1 MALDFFRNLKNVV
14 LDKIT
19 PEPDFTRKEI
29 DERTDK
35 RLVLNTTLAELLN
48 KSIGINENGEEMLIK
63 DLPPK
68 HEYWRTDQG
77 KVDKADIKAF
87 TKSLDGKYEMTYQEL
102 SYDEDWMRTVRKLYK
117 ADTGSDWT
125 KTDAKLTEEMFHRF
139 NDFANQLTK
148 TAFQGVTDTYWF
160 SEFSE
165 EDLGLLTQAY
175 DTFHRTDMT
184 GLGSRNLARQVGD
197 FVLQSGSDPITLLS
211 IALTGGASSVVSRA
225 MAPFVL
231 KEIIKR
237 TVANRA
243 SRIGG
248 ASVTSAAFTG
258 TIGAN
263 QQMLQQRMQGEEEL
277 DIDKSTV
284 GLYAGAG
291 ALLPGAL
298 EIAGHYASKAIPFVD
313 DILDLPRQIQRA
325 IIHPVKT
332 YQKSRARGKGAAAF
346 GMLEAQEKAI
356 IRGIT
361 DKPTYTTSDILI
373 DDVINPANR
382 AISDGF
388 SSLKYK
394 HLNVQSQQQIRNL
407 YNEFKIKNTGVIQK
421 LEETEIKE
429 IDRIL
434 GTMYNTNDLDK
445 FIIANNLGR
454 IPFEKWPAKFKNK
467 VLGGLR
473 ANNAAETW
481 MVLRNEIYEVALK
494 HKLKGNKN
502 VHKKLMELYH
512 SFKGVQKLSL
522 SNPGEVQLWESLNQA
537 NHRFHSML
545 EKNTVG
551 QFFAKIKS
559 LKDDASSFTKKGD
572 HINASLILD
581 EASKE
586 SEKLLNYILHD
597 KNAYTNFMQ
606 FKKGLKLVDQT
617 TKNVQKAINTSVE
630 ADLAINAKRLE
641 KNIAPLTPRNTV
653 DQPATI
659 DSYNQLMG
667 SVRSQLGVYLEAQS
681 ALAITSSTVPY
692 AALDAMISRPNGLK
706 LITEIF
712 PEQKAFYTGLQQLKN
727 VLIDKVSKKAGQSVI
742 INMTVAR
749 MAADL
754 GTTAGGKFGGFAAP
768 VMSVPILQRMRN
780 LLGDSRWQRAMADTI
795 NNNGQIP
802 TWFSRFLRKTGK
814 SDQAISELQRDWS
827 IIIYGTAI
835 PKHKESIEET
845 IKEKPWSGWSLKDMY
860 GDEIGFTN
868 YLERTDNLKAS
879 SMLSP

>member
-1 MALDFFRNLKNVV
+1 MAFNFFTNLKNVAM
-14 LDKIT
+14 DKIT
-19 PEPDFTRKEI
+19 PDPDFTKKEI

-48 KSIGINENGEEMLIK
+48 KSIGINENGEEMPLK
-63 DLPPK
+63 DLPAK
-68 HEYWRTDQG
+68 HEYWRTEKGQ
-77 KVDKADIKAF
+77 VDKADIKAF

-102 SYDEDWMRTVRKLYK
+102 SHDEDWMRTVRKLYK

-184 GLGSRNLARQVGD
+184 GLGSRHLARQVKD
-197 FVLQSGSDPITLLS
+197 FVLQSGSDPITVGS
-211 IALTGGASSVVSRA
+211 IAITGGASSVVARA
-225 MAPFVL
+225 ISPLVL
-231 KEIIKR
+231 KEIIKK
-237 TVANRA
+237 TVAARA

-248 ASVTSAAFTG
+248 ASITSSALTG
-258 TIGAN
+258 TIGVN
-263 QQMLQQRMQGEEEL
+263 QQMLAQRMQGEEEL

-313 DILDLPRQIQRA
+313 DILDLPRQFQRT

-332 YQKSRARGKGAAAF
+332 YYKSRTRGKGAAAF

-361 DKPTYTTSDILI
+361 DKPTYKTSDILI

-394 HLNVQSQQQIRNL
+394 DLNIQSQQQIRNL
-407 YNEFKIKNTGVIQK
+407 YEEFKIKNTGVIQK

-434 GTMYNTNDLDK
+434 GTMFNTKDLDK
-445 FIIANNLGR
+445 FIIANNLGS
-454 IPFEKWPAKFKNK
+454 IPFEKWPAKFKNQ
-467 VLGGLR
+467 VGGGLR

-481 MVLRNEIYEVALK
+481 KVLRNEIYEIAKK
-494 HKLKGNKN
+494 HKKAGNKN
-502 VHKKLMELYH
+502 VYDKLMVLYGDVK
-512 SFKGVQKLSL
+512 SVQKLSL
-522 SNPGEVQLWESLNQA
+522 ANPGEVQLWESLNQA
-537 NHRFHSML
+537 NHRFQSML

-551 QFFAKIKS
+551 QFFAKIKG
-559 LKDDASSFTKKGD
+559 LKDEASGFTRKGD
-572 HINASLILD
+572 HINASLLLD
-581 EASKE
+581 ETAKE
-586 SEKLLNYILHD
+586 SERLLNYILHD
-597 KNAYTNFMQ
+597 KNAFTNFMQ
-606 FKKGLKLVDQT
+606 FKKGLSLVDQT
-617 TKNVQKAINTSVE
+617 TKNVQQAINASVKS
-630 ADLAINAKRLE
+630 DLAINAQRLE
-641 KNIAPLTPRNTV
+641 KNIAPLTLRNTV

-667 SVRSQLGVYLEAQS
+667 SVRSQLGVYLEAES
-681 ALAITSSTVPY
+681 ALAITRESVPY
-692 AALDAMISRPNGLK
+692 AALDGMISRPNGLK

-712 PEQKAFYTGLQQLKN
+712 PEQKVFYEGLQQLKN
-727 VLIDKVSKKAGQSVI
+727 VLLEKVSKKAGQSVI
-742 INMTVAR
+742 INMAVAR

-754 GTTAGGKFGGFAAP
+754 GSSAAGKFGGFAAP
-768 VMSVPILQRMRN
+768 VMSVPLLQRMRN

-835 PKHKESIEET
+835 PKHSESIEET

-860 GDEIGFTN
+860 GDEIDFTN

>member
-1 MALDFFRNLKNVV
+1 MALEFFTNLKNVV

-19 PEPDFTRKEI
+19 PDPDFTKNDIKVRK
-29 DERTDK
+29 DK

-48 KSIGINENGEEMLIK
+48 KSIVINKDGGEILLK
-63 DLPPK
+63 DLPAK
-68 HEYWRTDQG
+68 HEYWRTEQG
-77 KVDKADIKAF
+77 KVDRADIKAF

-102 SYDEDWMRTVRKLYK
+102 SSDEDWMRTVRKLYK

-125 KTDAKLTEEMFHRF
+125 KTDTKLTEEFFHRF

-148 TAFQGVTDTYWF
+148 TAYQGVTDTYWF
-160 SEFSE
+160 SEFSD

-184 GLGSRNLARQVGD
+184 GLGSRNLARQVKD
-197 FVLQSGSDPITLLS
+197 FVLQSGSDPITLAS

-225 MAPFVL
+225 LSPLVL

-243 SRIGG
+243 ARVGG
-248 ASVTSAAFTG
+248 ASITSAAFGGAIG
-258 TIGAN
+258 TN
-263 QQMLQQRMQGEEEL
+263 VQMLEQRMQGEEEL
-277 DIDKSTV
+277 DIDPGTV
-284 GLYAGAG
+284 ALYAGGA
-291 ALLPGAL
+291 ALLPGAF

-332 YQKSRARGKGAAAF
+332 WQKGRIRGKGAAAF
-346 GMLEAQEKAI
+346 GMLEAEEKAI
-356 IRGIT
+356 IRGAT
-361 DKPTYTTSDILI
+361 DRPTYDVADILI
-373 DDVINPANR
+373 DDVINPASR

-394 HLNVQSQQQIRNL
+394 DLNVQSQQQIRNL

-421 LEETEIKE
+421 LEEKEIKE

-434 GTMYNTNDLDK
+434 GTMFNEESLNK
-445 FIIANNLGR
+445 FMTANNLGN
-454 IPFEKWPAKFKNK
+454 IPFDKWPAKFKNQ

-481 MVLRNEIYEVALK
+481 QVLRNEIYETALK
-494 HKLKGNKN
+494 HQKLGNKN
-502 VHKKLMELYH
+502 VYNKLMGLYYDL
-512 SFKGVQKLSL
+512 KGVQQLSL
-522 SNPGEVQLWESLNQA
+522 ANPGEVKLWEALNQA
-537 NHRFHSML
+537 NHRFQTML

-551 QFFAKIKS
+551 QFFAKIKG
-559 LKDDASSFTKKGD
+559 LKDDSSSFTRKGD

-597 KNAYTNFMQ
+597 KTAFTNFMQ
-606 FKKGLKLVDQT
+606 FKKGLTLVDQT
-617 TKNVQKAINTSVE
+617 TKNVQKAINASVE
-630 ADLAINAKRLE
+630 ADLAINAQRLE

-667 SVRSQLGVYLEAQS
+667 VVRSQLGVYLEAES
-681 ALAITSSTVPY
+681 AMAITRESVPY
-692 AALDAMISRPNGLK
+692 AALDGLISRPNGLK

-712 PEQKAFYTGLQQLKN
+712 PEQKVFYEGLQQLKN
-727 VLIDKVSKKAGQSVI
+727 ILIDKVSKKAGQSVI

-754 GTTAGGKFGGFAAP
+754 GTSAAGKFGGFAAP

-835 PKHKESIEET
+835 PKFQESTEEQL
-845 IKEKPWSGWSLKDMY
+845 KEKPWSGWSLKDMY
-860 GDEIGFTN
+860 GSTTGD
-868 YLERTDNLKAS
+868 LK
-879 SMLSP
+879 SMSMFSP

>member
-19 PEPDFTRKEI
+19 PDPDFTKKEI
-29 DERTDK
+29 DQRTDK

-48 KSIGINENGEEMLIK
+48 KSIGINEDGVETLLK

-68 HEYWRTDQG
+68 DEYWRTDQG
-77 KVDKADIKAF
+77 KVDRADIKAF

-102 SYDEDWMRTVRKLYK
+102 SHDEDWMRTVRKLYK

-148 TAFQGVTDTYWF
+148 TAYQGVTDTYWF

-184 GLGSRNLARQVGD
+184 GLGSRNLARQVRD
-197 FVLQSGSDPITLLS
+197 FVLQSGSDPITLAS
-211 IALTGGASSVVSRA
+211 IALTGGASSVVNRA
-225 MAPFVL
+225 LSPLVL
-231 KEIIKR
+231 KEIIKK

-243 SRIGG
+243 ARVGG
-248 ASVTSAAFTG
+248 ASITSASFGG

-263 QQMLQQRMQGEEEL
+263 VQMLEQRMQGEDEL

-284 GLYAGAG
+284 ALYAGGA
-291 ALLPGAL
+291 ALLPGAF

-332 YQKSRARGKGAAAF
+332 IMKGTTRGKGAAAF

-356 IRGIT
+356 IRGAT
-361 DKPTYTTSDILI
+361 DRPVYDVADTLI
-373 DDVINPANR
+373 DDVINPASQ

-394 HLNVQSQQQIRNL
+394 DLNVQSQHQIRNL
-407 YNEFKIKNTGVIQK
+407 FNEFKFKNEGVVQK
-421 LEETEIKE
+421 LDASEIKE
-429 IDRIL
+429 LDRIL
-434 GTMYNTNDLDK
+434 GTMYNSEALDK
-445 FIIANNLGR
+445 FMTANNLGN
-454 IPFEKWPAKFKNK
+454 IPFDKWPAKFKNQ
-467 VLGGLR
+467 VLGGLKGT
-473 ANNAAETW
+473 NAAETW
-481 MVLRNEIYEVALK
+481 QGLRGTIYEIAQK
-494 HKLKGNKN
+494 HNRDGNKI
-502 VHKKLMELYH
+502 VYKKLMELYH
-512 SFKGVQKLSL
+512 SVKGVQQLSL
-522 SNPGEVQLWESLNQA
+522 ANAGEVQLWNSLNTA
-537 NHRFHSML
+537 NTQFQSML

-551 QFFAKIKS
+551 QFFAKIKG
-559 LKDDASSFTKKGD
+559 LKDESSGFTRKGD
-572 HINASLILD
+572 HINASLLLD

-597 KNAYTNFMQ
+597 KNAFTNFMQ
-606 FKKGLKLVDQT
+606 FKKGLTLVDQT
-617 TKNVQKAINTSVE
+617 TKNVQKAINASVE
-630 ADLAINAKRLE
+630 SDLAINAQRLE
-641 KNIAPLTPRNTV
+641 KNIAPLTTRNTV

-712 PEQKAFYTGLQQLKN
+712 PEQKVFYEGLQQLKN

-754 GTTAGGKFGGFAAP
+754 GTSAGGKFGGFAAP
-768 VMSVPILQRMRN
+768 VASVPLLQRVRN

-835 PKHKESIEET
+835 PKFQESIEEQS
-845 IKEKPWSGWSLKDMY
+845 KEEKAWSGWSLTDMY
-860 GDEIGFTN
+860 GKTTGD
-868 YLERTDNLKAS
+868 LKSAS
-879 SMLSP
+879 MFSP